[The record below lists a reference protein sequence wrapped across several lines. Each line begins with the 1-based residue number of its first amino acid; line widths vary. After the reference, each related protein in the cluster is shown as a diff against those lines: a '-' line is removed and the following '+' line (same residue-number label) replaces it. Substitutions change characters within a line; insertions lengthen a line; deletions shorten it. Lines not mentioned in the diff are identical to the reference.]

1 MYLQRIDCFCFTE
14 LTSNASSGNDVFR
27 DAALNAD
34 LPDQPT
40 FSGDFSTNKGRREDA
55 MKQLIASVPT
65 ESKDIAKMD
74 RKYLENAIR
83 DFSGAAGAVKAS
95 PDGMFSTL
103 WSFKL
108 FANGFSQAIG
118 SCAA

>member
-1 MYLQRIDCFCFTE
+1 MLSK
-14 LTSNASSGNDVFR
+14 LTCLTFRGTDVFR
-27 DAALNAD
+27 DAAANED

-40 FSGDFSTNKGRREDA
+40 FSGDFSTSKGRREDA

-95 PDGMFSTL
+95 PDGMFSAL
-103 WSFKL
+103 WSRL
-108 FANGFSQAIG
+108 HQII
-118 SCAA
+118 C